1 MGSVSDDF
9 MCPWCGRVGAGGSFR
24 WQAAKPGRW
33 VYYPICTAGAHS
45 CLKAADGGKDLQAF
59 RVAQLAVIFV
69 RPHPVMTPDALRE
82 IASCLGPF
90 YLEKKWVHFDPSFG
104 WLQRFLNST
113 LLHLQ
118 LPQVV
123 VRSGWLERFLNS
135 TRQQCVQ
142 ERLAFDL
149 STDEL
154 AVFRR
159 PSGTVDS
166 I

>member
-69 RPHPVMTPDALRE
+69 RTHPVMTPDVLRE

-90 YLEKKWVHFDPSFG
+90 HLEKKWVHFDPSFG
-104 WLQRFLNST
+104 WL
-113 LLHLQ
+113 
-118 LPQVV
+118 
-123 VRSGWLERFLNS
+123 ERFLNAQLPQND
-135 TRQQCVQ
+135 QQRVQ
-142 ERLAFDL
+142 ERLVFDL
-149 STDEL
+149 SKDEL
-154 AVFRR
+154 AVLELAFRNC
-159 PSGTVDS
+159 
-166 I
+166 

>member
-104 WLQRFLNST
+104 WLGRLLNAI
-113 LLHLQ
+113 
-118 LPQVV
+118 LPQNDQ
-123 VRSGWLERFLNS
+123 RR
-135 TRQQCVQ
+135 VQ
-142 ERLAFDL
+142 ERAACDLFRSDPALELAFR
-149 STDEL
+149 SC
-154 AVFRR
+154 
-159 PSGTVDS
+159 
-166 I
+166 

>member
-90 YLEKKWVHFDPSFG
+90 YLEKKWVHLDISY
-104 WLQRFLNST
+104 
-113 LLHLQ
+113 
-118 LPQVV
+118 
-123 VRSGWLERFLNS
+123 GWLERFLNS
-135 TRQQCVQ
+135 TLPQNDQQRVQ

-149 STDEL
+149 STSVSPVL
-154 AVFRR
+154 VSPCPPGR
-159 PSGTVDS
+159 VDS

>member
-69 RPHPVMTPDALRE
+69 RTHPVMTPDVLRE

-90 YLEKKWVHFDPSFG
+90 HLEKKWVHFDPS
-104 WLQRFLNST
+104 
-113 LLHLQ
+113 
-118 LPQVV
+118 V
-123 VRSGWLERFLNS
+123 GWLERFLNAQLPQND
-135 TRQQCVQ
+135 QQRVQ

-154 AVFRR
+154 AVLELAFR
-159 PSGTVDS
+159 SC
-166 I
+166 